1 MKFLHTSDL
10 HLGIKLMDVDLIE
23 DQEYILNEIVN
34 IAKKEKVDAVLL
46 SGDVYDVSVPR
57 VEAIGLLNK
66 FLTKLNEEKI
76 NVFIISG
83 NHDQAERLSFA
94 NQILKK
100 SGVYISERYKKDNEP
115 VILEDKYGDIYIYL
129 LPYIKPIN
137 IRTEFGIDDNMT
149 YDEAVKKAI
158 KNYSINKNKRNVL
171 LAHQF
176 ITGSKISESE
186 TLQVGNTDQVSSSN
200 FDCFDYIA
208 LGHLHTP
215 QTIKKNENMRYSGSP
230 LKLSFSEVDKD
241 KVCVLVELKEK
252 GNVDVKEFKL
262 SPLHDMAILNGTY
275 SELVD
280 SKELKNKYRD
290 AYLRIE
296 LKDKKDI
303 PFVKDKLRAVY
314 SNVLEVE
321 YERKTKQQKELEKNI
336 NEIKSL
342 TDLDLVNM
350 FFKEQLNKELNKKQ
364 SKIIEN
370 ALEELEVS

>member
-10 HLGIKLMDVDLIE
+10 HLGIKLMDVDLID
-23 DQEYILNEIVN
+23 DQEYILNEIVS

-46 SGDVYDVSVPR
+46 SGDIYDVSVPR
-57 VEAIGLLNK
+57 VEAIGLLNE

-115 VILEDKYGDIYIYL
+115 VILKDKYGDIYIYL

-137 IRTEFGIDDNMT
+137 IKTEFEIDDNMT
-149 YDEAVKKAI
+149 YDDAVKKVI
-158 KNYSINKNKRNVL
+158 KNYSINKNERNVL

-176 ITGSKISESE
+176 ITGSIISESE
-186 TLQVGNTDQVSSSN
+186 TIQVGNTDQVSSSH
-200 FDCFDYIA
+200 FDCFDYVA

-215 QTIKKNENMRYSGSP
+215 QSIKKNENMRYCGSP
-230 LKLSFSEVDKD
+230 LKLSFSEVSKD
-241 KVCVLVELKEK
+241 KVCVIVDLKEK
-252 GNVDVKEFKL
+252 GNVEIKEVKL
-262 SPLHDMAILNGTY
+262 NPLHDMAILKGTY

-280 SKELKNKYRD
+280 SKELKNKYKD

-303 PFVKDKLRAVY
+303 PYVKDKLRAVY
-314 SNVLEVE
+314 NNVLEVE
-321 YERKTKQQKELEKNI
+321 YERKTKQQKELEINI

-342 TDLDLVNM
+342 SDLDLVNM
-350 FFKEQLNKELNKKQ
+350 FFKEQLNKELNSKQ
-364 SKIIEN
+364 TKIIKN
-370 ALEELEVS
+370 ALEELEDM

>member
-23 DQEYILNEIVN
+23 DQEYILNEIVD

-57 VEAIGLLNK
+57 VEAIGLLNE

-100 SGVYISERYKKDNEP
+100 SGVYISERYKKDNKP
-115 VILEDKYGDIYIYL
+115 IIMKDKYGDVYIYL

-137 IRTEFGIDDNMT
+137 IRTEFVIDDNMA

-158 KNYSINKNKRNVL
+158 ENYSINKNERNVL

-176 ITGSKISESE
+176 ITGSIISESE
-186 TLQVGNTDQVSSSN
+186 TIQVGNTDQVSSRN
-200 FDCFDYIA
+200 FDSFDYVA

-215 QTIKKNENMRYSGSP
+215 QIIKKNENMRYSGSP
-230 LKLSFSEVDKD
+230 LKLSFSEVNKD
-241 KVCVLVELKEK
+241 KVCVIVDLKEK
-252 GNVDVKEFKL
+252 GNIEIKEVQLK
-262 SPLHDMAILNGTY
+262 PLHDMAILNGTY

-280 SKELKNKYRD
+280 SKELKSKYRD

-296 LKDKKDI
+296 LKDKKEI
-303 PFVKDKLRAVY
+303 PYVKDRLRAVY
-314 SNVLEVE
+314 NNVLEVE
-321 YERKTKQQKELEKNI
+321 YERKTKQQKELETNI

-342 TDLDLVNM
+342 SDLDLVNM
-350 FFKEQLNKELNKKQ
+350 FFKEQLNKELNSKQ
-364 SKIIEN
+364 TKIIKN
-370 ALEELEVS
+370 ALEELEDM